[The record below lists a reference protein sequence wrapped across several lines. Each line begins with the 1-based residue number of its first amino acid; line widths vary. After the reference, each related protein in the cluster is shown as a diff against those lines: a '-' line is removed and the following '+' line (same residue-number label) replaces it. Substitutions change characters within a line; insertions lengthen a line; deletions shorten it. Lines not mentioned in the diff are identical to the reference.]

1 MWSTFV
7 SESRIDNIQMKN
19 GINGKQDNYYYGS
32 MICTMPQENP
42 KYTIMVAVCKQAT
55 PESPAYFG
63 IDLSAPVASDIMEY
77 IYANDHTLHS
87 TIESAEEKF
96 TPKSIKAG
104 KSNYVAKISKMTNT
118 VTDNSE
124 GEAWS
129 RASVEGNATTISGV
143 TISEGK
149 VPNVVGMGL
158 SDALYLLERAGLT
171 VTHHGSGR
179 VKSQSIPAGRNI
191 TENTRIELS
200 LER

>member
-1 MWSTFV
+1 
-7 SESRIDNIQMKN
+7 
-19 GINGKQDNYYYGS
+19 
-32 MICTMPQENP
+32 
-42 KYTIMVAVCKQAT
+42 
-55 PESPAYFG
+55 
-63 IDLSAPVASDIMEY
+63 
-77 IYANDHTLHS
+77 
-87 TIESAEEKF
+87 
-96 TPKSIKAG
+96 
-104 KSNYVAKISKMTNT
+104 MTNA

-129 RASVEGNATTISGV
+129 RASVEDSATTISGV